1 MQNFLDE
8 LKRRQIAK
16 AVIVYAFVSWVFV
29 QIGIH
34 TFPIMGLPD
43 WTAAALTAALLLA
56 FPYAVYKAW
65 VQNEDGDS

>member
-1 MQNFLDE
+1 MQNLLNE

-16 AVIVYAFVSWVFV
+16 AVIVYVFVAWVFA

-34 TFPIMGLPD
+34 TFPVMGLPD
-43 WTAAALTAALLLA
+43 WTASALAVALILA

-65 VQNEDGDS
+65 RQHDDQ